1 MKEIKIKPANNGW
14 IIEIG
19 CGTFVAEDKTH
30 MLREIGRYIDD
41 PAEVEKEYGAKKV
54 NNADFSATANLTGTH
69 WTDSRTTSP
78 TYTTEPI

>member
-30 MLREIGRYIDD
+30 MLREIGRYIDTPD
-41 PAEVEKEYGAKKV
+41 EVEKEYDAKRV
-54 NNADFSATANLTGTH
+54 NKPDNSAYFTSEGSVYNLQTG
-69 WTDSRTTSP
+69 SNTTGSV
-78 TYTTEPI
+78 